1 MTMLDVLLLI
11 WFGCVV
17 LWTAFMLVVTWH
29 DHD

>member
-1 MTMLDVLLLI
+1 MLDALLLI

-17 LWTAFMLVVTWH
+17 VWTAFMVWVTWH

>member
-1 MTMLDVLLLI
+1 MFDVLLLV

-17 LWTAFMLVVTWH
+17 LWTAFMLVTTWH

>member
-1 MTMLDVLLLI
+1 MFGALLLI

-17 LWTAFMLVVTWH
+17 LWTAFLAVTTWH